1 MSQIHPFQRLAIP
14 ALVLTLAAPLQA
26 GEAAAVKGSPAPVGA
41 TDPSVRRPP
50 ENAAAALVRAAA
62 AYEYGDMNQIV
73 EAARPVTEGY
83 LLATNEEQAEA
94 YRLLGI
100 GLFLTDRMAG
110 AEHAFNELLN
120 RVPSARLDPTTT
132 RPELVAFFEYVRRQR
147 LNKELSARRYVYN
160 LLPPLGQFQNGDRVT
175 GWVLLGVE
183 SASLAT
189 CLTTA
194 ILLKGGIW
202 LHPDGTPR
210 NVSYDTANAART
222 ANRISLGVFAATFV
236 YGVIDGLIGYS
247 RPVHSKPM
255 AIRFQPTPNG
265 FGLTF

>member
-1 MSQIHPFQRLAIP
+1 
-14 ALVLTLAAPLQA
+14 
-26 GEAAAVKGSPAPVGA
+26 VKGSPAPVGA
-41 TDPSVRRPP
+41 MDPSVRRPP

-120 RVPSARLDPTTT
+120 RIPSARLDPTTT

-147 LNKELSARRYVYN
+147 LNKELSARRYAYN
-160 LLPPLGQFQNGDRVT
+160 FLPPLGQFQNGDRTT

-183 SASLAT
+183 SVSLAT

-194 ILLKGGIW
+194 ILINGGFWI
-202 LHPDGTPR
+202 HPDRTAK
-210 NVSYDTANAART
+210 NVSYETVNAART
-222 ANRISLGVFAATFV
+222 TNWISLGVFTATFV
-236 YGVIDGLIGYS
+236 YGVIDGLVGYD

-255 AIRFQPTPNG
+255 AIRFQATPNG